1 MTMKYMDYVSLA
13 KTTYTTIHSE
23 ATFIIL
29 LLPLFE
35 LQKDLW
41 PNFETFHRAV
51 HLISPEGL
59 VELLFYSKRCG
70 R

>member
-13 KTTYTTIHSE
+13 KTTYTTIHSQAVFE
-23 ATFIIL
+23 IL
-29 LLPLFE
+29 LYPLFE
-35 LQKDLW
+35 LQRDLW
-41 PNFETFHRAV
+41 PSFETFHRGV

-59 VELLFYSKRCG
+59 VELLFYSKRCS